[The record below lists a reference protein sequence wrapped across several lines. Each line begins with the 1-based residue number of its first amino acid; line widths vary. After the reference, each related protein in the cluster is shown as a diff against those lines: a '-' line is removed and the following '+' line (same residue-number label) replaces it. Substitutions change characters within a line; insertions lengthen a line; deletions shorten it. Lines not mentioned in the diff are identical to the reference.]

1 MKNSPG
7 KLTSVLIWLRLVDP
21 HDGLLSLTSISL
33 IIALVKFALVREV
46 TLTELTA
53 FLAMAGFYSFKR
65 SRTPKAIAAPTLDL
79 SKAHSDMTSARDAM
93 KATEDKMR
101 LMMETVSLG
110 RR

>member
-1 MKNSPG
+1 MLKFLLRI
-7 KLTSVLIWLRLVDP
+7 LTWLRLVDP
-21 HDGLLSLTSISL
+21 HDGLVSLTSISL

-65 SRTPKAIAAPTLDL
+65 NRPVKAVQTQAPTLDML
-79 SKAHSDMTSARDAM
+79 KAHSDMSAARDEM
-93 KATEDKMR
+93 KATEAKMR
-101 LMMETVSLG
+101 LMMDTVAMG